1 MYIGFLFVDK
11 LYIYYFRKGF
21 VHDLLQ
27 KKKCKTLQQSGNV
40 VSNVSLGY
48 RTPYLKRKSFYPGIK
63 ITKVYLIYFMY
74 GS

>member
-1 MYIGFLFVDK
+1 MN
-11 LYIYYFRKGF
+11 YY
-21 VHDLLQ
+21 
-27 KKKCKTLQQSGNV
+27 KKKNVRSLQQSGNV

-74 GS
+74 GSWKQSGIHKK